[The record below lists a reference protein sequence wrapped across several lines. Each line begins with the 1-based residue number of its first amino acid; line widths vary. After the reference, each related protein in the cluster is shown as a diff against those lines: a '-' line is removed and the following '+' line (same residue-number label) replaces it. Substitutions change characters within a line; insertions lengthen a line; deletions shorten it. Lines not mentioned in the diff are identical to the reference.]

1 MPERKIIHID
11 MDAFYASVEQRD
23 HPEYRGRPLV
33 VGRADGRGVVAAA
46 SYEARQYG
54 IRSAMPSVRAV
65 RLCPDLIF
73 VPGRMEVY
81 RSVSAQIH
89 RIFHEYTDLVEPL
102 ALDEAFLDVTENKPG
117 LPLAVDVAR
126 AIRRRIRDE
135 LGLVASAGV
144 SYNKFLAKV
153 ASDYRKPDGL
163 CTIHPDRAAAFIAR
177 LPIEA
182 FWGVGRV
189 TARRMH
195 ELGIRSGADLR
206 AQPLDF
212 LVERFGKA
220 GRLYH
225 QFAQGIDLRPVCPT
239 RVRKSVGCEPTFE
252 SDRVTLGEMSEELY
266 APSARVRRF
275 PPDNPEPFARRRA
288 VGLIRIVSAGG
299 ALAARVRRAGPSGQ
313 AAGPFGVESGAGPA
327 ARATRAVPPAATG
340 VLSAGF
346 RTRRILRAG
355 FPFGIGPLAERVL
368 LVRSLSFPVGRS
380 VAGKVFRA
388 LSRSVAAVSRPFT
401 AFGRS
406 VRPEDFRLFQPSAIQ
421 SRLPCSVAVVSVHRP
436 ARM

>member
-102 ALDEAFLDVTENKPG
+102 ALDEAFLDVTENKAG
-117 LPLAVDVAR
+117 LALAVDVAR

-182 FWGVGRV
+182 FGSGASNGPPDARAASTAGPICGRSRSTFSSSV
-189 TARRMH
+189 SARR
-195 ELGIRSGADLR
+195 GACITSSHR
-206 AQPLDF
+206 
-212 LVERFGKA
+212 ES
-220 GRLYH
+220 
-225 QFAQGIDLRPVCPT
+225 IC
-239 RVRKSVGCEPTFE
+239 VR
-252 SDRVTLGEMSEELY
+252 
-266 APSARVRRF
+266 SARRACANRSAASRR
-275 PPDNPEPFARRRA
+275 
-288 VGLIRIVSAGG
+288 S
-299 ALAARVRRAGPSGQ
+299 
-313 AAGPFGVESGAGPA
+313 
-327 ARATRAVPPAATG
+327 RATA
-340 VLSAGF
+340 
-346 RTRRILRAG
+346 
-355 FPFGIGPLAERVL
+355 
-368 LVRSLSFPVGRS
+368 
-380 VAGKVFRA
+380 
-388 LSRSVAAVSRPFT
+388 
-401 AFGRS
+401 
-406 VRPEDFRLFQPSAIQ
+406 
-421 SRLPCSVAVVSVHRP
+421 
-436 ARM
+436 

>member
-102 ALDEAFLDVTENKPG
+102 ALDEAFLDVTENKAG
-117 LPLAVDVAR
+117 LALAVDVAR

-144 SYNKFLAKV
+144 SYNKFLAKI

-239 RVRKSVGCEPTFE
+239 RVRKSVGCESTFE

-266 APSARVRRF
+266 ALSARLRRTSNSAWRLGSRMMPFASGSFGPPSPSARTRRVPRPYADAQGQVRRF

-355 FPFGIGPLAERVL
+355 FPFGIGPPR
-368 LVRSLSFPVGRS
+368 
-380 VAGKVFRA
+380 
-388 LSRSVAAVSRPFT
+388 
-401 AFGRS
+401 
-406 VRPEDFRLFQPSAIQ
+406 
-421 SRLPCSVAVVSVHRP
+421 
-436 ARM
+436 

>member
-65 RLCPDLIF
+65 RLCPDLI

-89 RIFHEYTDLVEPL
+89 RIFHEYTDQVEPL

-195 ELGIRSGADLR
+195 ELGIHSGADLR

-239 RVRKSVGCEPTFE
+239 RVRKSVGCESTFE
-252 SDRVTLGEMSEELY
+252 SDRVTLDEMSEELY
-266 APSARVRRF
+266 ALSARLCRRLERAAF
-275 PPDNPEPFARRRA
+275 RGHTLTLKVKFADFR
-288 VGLIRIVSAGG
+288 
-299 ALAARVRRAGPSGQ
+299 Q
-313 AAGPFGVESGAGPA
+313 M
-327 ARATRAVPPAATG
+327 TRSLSPG
-340 VLSAGF
+340 EELSASSGLF
-346 RTRRILRAG
+346 
-355 FPFGIGPLAERVL
+355 PLAERL
-368 LVRSLSFPVGRS
+368 LRESGVPGRPVRLLGLS
-380 VAGKVFRA
+380 
-388 LSRSVAAVSRPFT
+388 VSNP
-401 AFGRS
+401 AQDLP
-406 VRPEDFRLFQPSAIQ
+406 PEQHELYRQLRLEF
-421 SRLPCSVAVVSVHRP
+421 
-436 ARM
+436 